1 MEKDHTNGEG
11 VAETAAGA
19 VVADGAAAAET
30 SAAEAVAAEEAAGA
44 VAADGAAAGAP
55 GKAAAGGGD
64 AAAAGASSAGADTGS
79 QAGADAAAAGS
90 QTSSAAGSQTGG
102 SVVVER
108 ACGKKPRR
116 KLFAGFRDWW
126 SNLTYTTRVTAAFA
140 LIAAMTALVA
150 IGVLSFVWQ
159 QHFHTYTQ
167 ENMKSLAE
175 STASRIE
182 EVYASSHTLHDP
194 QVEAVA
200 KYAESLNSGVGV
212 AIIDNSSGKT
222 VYDSSAVT
230 IDDGKVTDASK
241 GGSSSSSSS
250 SSGSDSSAA
259 VRTLAPPATASQ
271 QFTSATIE
279 YGGVAVGSV
288 RIWVYGSEALL
299 TQADEEFSSN
309 SYQAM
314 VFATVLAIVL
324 ASCIGYLFARAL
336 VRPINKMASTAR
348 AIKEGDLTARTGIQ
362 GEDEIARLGMTFDE
376 MADSIERDRKL
387 ERRLTTDVAHELR
400 TPLMAIQSTVEAMVD
415 GVFEPNEE
423 RLETV
428 NSEVQRLSRLVDAI
442 LKLSRLENR
451 STPMKKELLDVGDL
465 ISGIISTH
473 EAYVNDSGLK
483 LVYEVER
490 DVIVRGDSDMI
501 RQATA
506 NLISNA
512 VRYTPEGGT
521 ITVSVSSNDGMCA
534 IAVRDTGIGL
544 SPDEAKMV
552 FSRFWRADAG
562 RTRERGGLGIGL
574 SVVKEIV
581 DRHNGHVTVEGEKGK
596 GACFTIMLPLYSEE
610 SEQREARQRER
621 QHQKEQQQ
629 AQRAQQR
636 EHREQWMARHTQKT
650 GIPFGKPHDD
660 EKKSDN
666 SSENGR

>member
-1 MEKDHTNGEG
+1 MEDKQGENEATRGEG
-11 VAETAAGA
+11 APVSADGVLAAGEGGA
-19 VVADGAAAAET
+19 ASMAGSAGASAAAAAEGGVAD
-30 SAAEAVAAEEAAGA
+30 SVVGASGSVAESGADGSAFAAEATPAADPAPAAGA
-44 VAADGAAAGAP
+44 DPAAAP
-55 GKAAAGGGD
+55 V
-64 AAAAGASSAGADTGS
+64 ASEPKGP
-79 QAGADAAAAGS
+79 
-90 QTSSAAGSQTGG
+90 
-102 SVVVER
+102 VIVER
-108 ACGKKPRR
+108 EASKKHRK
-116 KLFAGFRDWW
+116 KLFAGVRNWW
-126 SNLTYTTRVTAAFA
+126 SNRSYTTRVTLAFA
-140 LIAAMTALVA
+140 FIAAMTALVA

-159 QHFHTYTQ
+159 QHFRTYTQ

-175 STASRIE
+175 STATRIE
-182 EVYASSHTLHDP
+182 EVYATTHTLRDP

-200 KYAESLNSGVGV
+200 KYAESLNSGVGI
-212 AIIDNSSGKT
+212 AIIDNTTGKT
-222 VYDSSAVT
+222 IYDSSAVT
-230 IDDGKVTDASK
+230 IEDGTTAGAAK
-241 GGSSSSSSS
+241 SSSSSSSTSSSS
-250 SSGSDSSAA
+250 SSGSSGADSTAH
-259 VRTLAPPATASQ
+259 RTLAPPTTASQ
-271 QFTSATIE
+271 QFTSAAIE
-279 YGGVAVGSV
+279 YNGTAVGSV
-288 RIWVYGSEALL
+288 RIWVYGSDVLL
-299 TQADEEFSSN
+299 TQADQEFSSN

-324 ASCIGYLFARAL
+324 ASCIGFLFARAL
-336 VRPINKMASTAR
+336 VRPINRMASTAR

-362 GEDEIARLGMTFDE
+362 GEDEIARLGMTFDQ

-400 TPLMAIQSTVEAMVD
+400 TPLMAIQATVEAMVD
-415 GVFEPNEE
+415 GVFEPTEE

-451 STPMKKELLDVGDL
+451 STPMKREPLDVGDL
-465 ISGIISTH
+465 IGSIISTH
-473 EAYVNDSGLK
+473 EAYVNESGLK

-490 DVIVRGDSDMI
+490 GVRVCGDADMI

-521 ITVSVSSNDGMCA
+521 ITVSVSTDDDMCA

-581 DRHNGHVTVEGEKGK
+581 DRHNGRVLVEGEKGK
-596 GACFTIMLPLYSEE
+596 GACFTILLPLYSEDE
-610 SEQREARQRER
+610 EHRDQRQRER
-621 QHQKEQQQ
+621 QQQKEQQQ
-629 AQRAQQR
+629 A
-636 EHREQWMARHTQKT
+636 HREQTRAQREQWVARHTQKT

-660 EKKSDN
+660 EK
-666 SSENGR
+666 

>member
-1 MEKDHTNGEG
+1 MEEKKSEVEAVEG
-11 VAETAAGA
+11 AAEVADAAAGE
-19 VVADGAAAAET
+19 VADAVNVAAAGE
-30 SAAEAVAAEEAAGA
+30 
-44 VAADGAAAGAP
+44 GAAAGEP
-55 GKAAAGGGD
+55 
-64 AAAAGASSAGADTGS
+64 AAAAGPASAQAASAAVPAAAPVAPAGA
-79 QAGADAAAAGS
+79 ADADAPSGP
-90 QTSSAAGSQTGG
+90 
-102 SVVVER
+102 VIVER
-108 ACGKKPRR
+108 EGKKPRK
-116 KLFAGFRDWW
+116 KLFAGFRNWW
-126 SNLTYTTRVTAAFA
+126 SNLTYTTRVTLAFA

-159 QHFHTYTQ
+159 QHFRTYTQ

-175 STASRIE
+175 STATRIE
-182 EVYASSHTLHDP
+182 EVYSTSHTLRDP

-200 KYAESLNSGVGV
+200 KYAENLNSGVGI
-212 AIIDNSSGKT
+212 AIIDNTSGKT
-222 VYDSSAVT
+222 IYDSSEVS
-230 IDDGKVTDASK
+230 IEDDSVSAGASGTSGSSK
-241 GGSSSSSSS
+241 SSSST
-250 SSGSDSSAA
+250 DSSDATR
-259 VRTLAPPATASQ
+259 RTLAPRASSTQ
-271 QFTSATIE
+271 QFASATIE
-279 YGGVAVGSV
+279 YNGTAVGSV
-288 RIWVYGSEALL
+288 RIWVYGSDVLL
-299 TQADEEFSSN
+299 TQADQEFSNN

-324 ASCIGYLFARAL
+324 ASCIGFLFARAL
-336 VRPINKMASTAR
+336 VRPINRMASTAR

-362 GEDEIARLGMTFDE
+362 GEDEIARLGMTFDQ

-400 TPLMAIQSTVEAMVD
+400 TPLMAIQATVEAMVD
-415 GVFEPNEE
+415 GVFEPTEE

-451 STPMKKELLDVGDL
+451 STPMKQEPLDVGDL
-465 ISGIISTH
+465 IGSIISTH
-473 EAYVNDSGLK
+473 EAFVSESGLK

-490 DVIVRGDSDMI
+490 GVRVRGDADMI

-521 ITVSVSSNDGMCA
+521 ITVSVSRNEGMCA

-581 DRHNGHVTVEGEKGK
+581 DRHNGRVLVEGEKGK
-596 GACFTIMLPLYSEE
+596 GACFTILLPLYSEDE
-610 SEQREARQRER
+610 EQRDQRQRER
-621 QHQKEQQQ
+621 QQQKEHQHV
-629 AQRAQQR
+629 QR
-636 EHREQWMARHTQKT
+636 EQIRTQREQWIARHTQKT
-650 GIPFGKPHDD
+650 GIPSLKPHDD
-660 EKKSDN
+660 EK
-666 SSENGR
+666 